1 MRNITIC
8 LFILLPFCVFA
19 QQSADSTSF
28 KKRALET
35 TELSILTSFYT
46 QDGKNAAVTGGIGSE
61 QLNDYATTISVS
73 IPIKQDGIL
82 SIDGT
87 ISAYTSASSSNLNP
101 WSGASN
107 GEGDDDDDDDDDNYG
122 TGTNTGT
129 PWAASSGAS
138 RRDVWT
144 NLTVGYSHYSEDRNT
159 IYSGNMSVSNEYD
172 YFSIGAGAGLVKLF
186 NKKNTELGL
195 KANVYLDNWRPEYA
209 TEIKTYIENGG
220 DLNRDFFEGTDILDQ
235 NGNII
240 DKLSAN
246 AWRPTRNS
254 LINDTKRNTYSASIS
269 LSQIVSKTI
278 QISIFSDVVYQ
289 TGWLANPMQRVYF
302 ADKANFYIGTATSIP
317 FYTEERNKDVFQLAD
332 DIERLPN
339 NRLKIPIGIRFN
351 QYITENLVLRSYYRY
366 YFDDWGIT
374 GHTINAELAVKL
386 GQKFTVY
393 PNYRF
398 YTQTAADYFAPFE
411 QHQSTEEFY
420 TSDFDLSRFSAS
432 QIGLGL
438 KYTDIFT
445 KSHIW
450 KFGLKNLTLDYNYY
464 NRSTGLNAHI
474 VSFGA
479 DFIIDK

>member
-1 MRNITIC
+1 MRNLIISLIT
-8 LFILLPFCVFA
+8 LLPFCAFA
-19 QQSADSTSF
+19 QESEDGTAF
-28 KKRALET
+28 KKRALEN

-61 QLNDYATTISVS
+61 QLNDYATNILVS
-73 IPIKQDGIL
+73 IPVKQDGIL

-107 GEGDDDDDDDDDNYG
+107 GEGDDDDDDDDNYT
-122 TGTNTGT
+122 TGANTGT

-138 RRDVWT
+138 RQDVWT
-144 NLTVGYSHYSEDRNT
+144 NLTVGYSRSSEDRNT
-159 IYSGNMSVSNEYD
+159 IYSGNMSVANEYD
-172 YFSIGAGAGLVKLF
+172 YFSLGVGAGLVKLF
-186 NKKNTELGL
+186 NQKNTELGIT
-195 KANVYLDNWRPEYA
+195 ANVYLDNWRPEYA

-240 DKLSAN
+240 NKMSVN
-246 AWRPTRNS
+246 AWKPTRNI
-254 LINDTKRNTYSASIS
+254 LINDTKRNTYAAS
-269 LSQIVSKTI
+269 LSLFQILGKTTQVSLFTDI
-278 QISIFSDVVYQ
+278 VYQ

-302 ADKANFYIGTATSIP
+302 ADKSNFYIGTATSIP
-317 FYTEERNKDVFQLAD
+317 FYSEERNKGVFQLAD

-339 NRLKIPIGIRFN
+339 NRLKIPIGIRLN

-366 YFDDWGIT
+366 YFDNWGIT
-374 GHTINAELAVKL
+374 GHTLNAELALKL
-386 GQKFTVY
+386 AQKFTLY
-393 PNYRF
+393 PNYRL

-411 QHQSTEEFY
+411 QHLSTEEFY
-420 TSDFDLSRFSAS
+420 TSDFDLSKFSAR
-432 QIGLGL
+432 QVGLGL

-464 NRSTGLNAHI
+464 NRNTGLKAHI
-474 VSFGA
+474 ISLGA
-479 DFIIDK
+479 DFIIDN

>member
-1 MRNITIC
+1 MSIQTI
-8 LFILLPFCVFA
+8 
-19 QQSADSTSF
+19 
-28 KKRALET
+28 
-35 TELSILTSFYT
+35 
-46 QDGKNAAVTGGIGSE
+46 GG
-61 QLNDYATTISVS
+61 L
-73 IPIKQDGIL
+73 
-82 SIDGT
+82 
-87 ISAYTSASSSNLNP
+87 
-101 WSGASN
+101 
-107 GEGDDDDDDDDDNYG
+107 
-122 TGTNTGT
+122 
-129 PWAASSGAS
+129 
-138 RRDVWT
+138 
-144 NLTVGYSHYSEDRNT
+144 
-159 IYSGNMSVSNEYD
+159 
-172 YFSIGAGAGLVKLF
+172 
-186 NKKNTELGL
+186 
-195 KANVYLDNWRPEYA
+195 YA

-240 DKLSAN
+240 DKLSVN
-246 AWRPTRNS
+246 AWNPTGNS

-269 LSQIVSKTI
+269 LSQIISKTT
-278 QISIFSDVVYQ
+278 QISLFSDIVYQ

-302 ADKANFYIGTATSIP
+302 ADKSNFYIGTASSIP

-374 GHTINAELAVKL
+374 GHTINAELAVKM